1 MSLNLKKKY
10 KVLNRPL
17 VSQLQKMI
25 FIFNA
30 VEAGWSVSKIGNDH
44 IELHQKKGKTI
55 VDNLENFVKKNLDLA
70 NLYKHST

>member
-1 MSLNLKKKY
+1 MDYENIDKK
-10 KVLNRPL
+10 N
-17 VSQLQKMI
+17 LQKMI